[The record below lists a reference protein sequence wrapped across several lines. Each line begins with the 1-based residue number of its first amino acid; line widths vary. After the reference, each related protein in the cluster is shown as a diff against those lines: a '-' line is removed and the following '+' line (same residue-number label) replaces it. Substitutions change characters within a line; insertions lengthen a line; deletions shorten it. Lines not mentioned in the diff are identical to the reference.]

1 MISASRIA
9 SLAAA
14 VAFVGVAACS
24 NDGPSAPTPGAPLLS
39 KSGTAPSGGGGGGGG
54 GGKNGGGSVD
64 SSTSP
69 SKSAPNGPPV
79 APSYSARIDSIGEV
93 PTAMYYGTPAVWKI
107 GGYIFESGYLTH
119 LKPLAGP
126 LVVGACVSVT
136 FSTTITGAYFA
147 SEIKTELASKC
158 GSPNN

>member
-9 SLAAA
+9 SLATAI
-14 VAFVGVAACS
+14 AFVGVTACS
-24 NDGPSAPTPGAPLLS
+24 NDGPAAPTPSAPLLA
-39 KSGTAPSGGGGGGGG
+39 KSGTAPSGGSG
-54 GGKNGGGSVD
+54 GGKNGGGTVD

-79 APSYSARIDSIGEV
+79 APSYTARIDSIGEV
-93 PTAMYYGTPAVWKI
+93 PTAMYYGTPSVWKI

-136 FSTTITGAYFA
+136 FSTSTTGAYLA
-147 SEIKTELASKC
+147 SEIKTEAASKC
-158 GSPNN
+158 GG